1 MAGIPITAC
10 TAIVSIIKDIST
22 LPGIVVTLIGFLI
35 FQWSAWALSY
45 PPNQRAKIFEHPI
58 TTVIM
63 QMIWIG
69 FIFWGLF
76 MCWKSKPFIIAV
88 VVNLLGIICLWI
100 IEKHSTSNR
109 SKINR
114 MLRIYKYLK
123 DFRPLE
129 EEKVLLEETA
139 RIYLQNNK
147 IWGRYRA
154 EIIKIEDI
162 KTLIRTIVSWEGTP
176 EYEYHDVKSRVDRF
190 MSSDVGVVDEI
201 YRKETG
207 ETTIEKPKPRLS
219 RSTLRKL
226 NKAGLNR
233 ENMSNEQLAAIKK
246 LIEGTRVTKIINY
259 FSFASLLITVLMLY
273 LRRWEL
279 VIALFLISY

>member
-1 MAGIPITAC
+1 MNYFNKDYYENGISSGLSLYTNYKWMPDLTIPMAFRIIE
-10 TAIVSIIKDIST
+10 ILNIKESDSILDFGCAKGYMVKSFRMLYRDAYGVDISDYA
-22 LPGIVVTLIGFLI
+22 ISNCDKEVEN
-35 FQWSAWALSY
+35 Y
-45 PPNQRAKIFEHPI
+45 
-58 TTVIM
+58 
-63 QMIWIG
+63 
-69 FIFWGLF
+69 
-76 MCWKSKPFIIAV
+76 
-88 VVNLLGIICLWI
+88 LL
-100 IEKHSTSNR
+100 
-109 SKINR
+109 
-114 MLRIYKYLK
+114 
-123 DFRPLE
+123 
-129 EEKVLLEETA
+129 
-139 RIYLQNNK
+139 
-147 IWGRYRA
+147 
-154 EIIKIEDI
+154 KIEDI